1 MMRWT
6 RTLLPINLKISV
18 WKLGKTC
25 CHNKTA
31 KVSAILLSFEIQ
43 SNRVFSVLSPREISF
58 QCLFYANWHDFRLFF
73 LIESKI
79 PCLSSRCLL
88 HGLICILYPARCPS
102 ALPQRAAGVY
112 VTNWL
117 TAKVEQ
123 FILVSERT
131 RVVAF
136 HVSVPIKAK
145 WSYFRRCLAMQMKT
159 KGYITWHTHEFFGV
173 FTFCV
178 QCRSKGRG
186 RGGPCPPSF
195 LPKK

>member
-102 ALPQRAAGVY
+102 ALPQRVAPACCRCYGCRLSCFSSNKSEMELFSSLFGHANEDKRLY
-112 VTNWL
+112 HL
-117 TAKVEQ
+117 TY
-123 FILVSERT
+123 T
-131 RVVAF
+131 RV
-136 HVSVPIKAK
+136 
-145 WSYFRRCLAMQMKT
+145 FRRF
-159 KGYITWHTHEFFGV
+159 H
-173 FTFCV
+173 
-178 QCRSKGRG
+178 
-186 RGGPCPPSF
+186 F
-195 LPKK
+195 LCTVP